1 MPVVPAV
8 CMAVMAVSMLV
19 PIAVP
24 EVSTE
29 VCMLVMVVFTPVRTA
44 VTPVPIAV
52 MALLSPVCM
61 LVKAVLMAVAAVS
74 QAVFSPSMDAPLKV
88 SILSKIAA
96 TSESAPSKAEI
107 SADFAASPAL
117 VDLVSASLAAVSSAL
132 PQPNRLA
139 NQPPTEDAADFT
151 PSQVSVAQDAI
162 SPTAVEIVSPTAEK
176 VLLNQVATPPSAE
189 KAALMSA
196 HAPAAQEDTPAT

>member
-24 EVSTE
+24 EVST
-29 VCMLVMVVFTPVRTA
+29 VVSMLVIVVFTPVRMV
-44 VTPVPIAV
+44 VTPVPMAV
-52 MALLSPVCM
+52 IEVVSPVCM

-74 QAVFSPSMDAPLKV
+74 QAVFSPSIDAPLRV
-88 SILSKIAA
+88 SMLSKIAA
-96 TSESAPSKAEI
+96 TSESAPSKAVI
-107 SADFAASPAL
+107 RADLAASPAL
-117 VDLVSASLAAVSSAL
+117 VDLASASLAAVSSAL
-132 PQPNRLA
+132 PQPNKLA

-151 PSQVSVAQDAI
+151 PSQVSEAQEAM
-162 SPTAVEIVSPTAEK
+162 SPTAVEMVSPTAEK
-176 VLLNQVATPPSAE
+176 VLLNQVATPPSAV